1 MAKKINSKI
10 STEFNYDNKSY
21 FNKYKSNKKFDGL
34 SISSKCNYLNKFH
47 YELEEFENINSA
59 NKKSELNNFV
69 YDNTFDLHNILL
81 ANYEK
86 QYSNFQVMRESKTHV
101 PNNILVIDF
110 LMILNTI
117 IILLKNQK
125 LLKKYWTVYHH
136 WKMLKKDIIM

>member
-1 MAKKINSKI
+1 MANKIKI
-10 STEFNYDNKSY
+10 KITTEFNYDNKSY

-47 YELEEFENINSA
+47 YELEEFKNINSA

-69 YDNTFDLHNILL
+69 HDNTFDLHNILL

-125 LLKKYWTVYHH
+125 LLKSIGQFTTTKRC
-136 WKMLKKDIIM
+136 

>member
-1 MAKKINSKI
+1 MANKIKSKI
-10 STEFNYDNKSY
+10 TTEFNYDNKSY
-21 FNKYKSNKKFDGL
+21 FNKYKSNKKLDGL
-34 SISSKCNYLNKFH
+34 SISPKCNYLNKFH
-47 YELEEFENINSA
+47 YELEEFKNINSA

-136 WKMLKKDIIM
+136 